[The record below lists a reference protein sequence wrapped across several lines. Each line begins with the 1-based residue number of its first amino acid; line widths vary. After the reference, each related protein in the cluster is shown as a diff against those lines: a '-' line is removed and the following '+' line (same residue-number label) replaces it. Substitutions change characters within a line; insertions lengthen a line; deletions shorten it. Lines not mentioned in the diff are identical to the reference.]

1 MCHPAVYIGLAGV
14 SIMQAKQTEK
24 AQNAI
29 ATAQYKADQEQIR
42 SNRASIEIEALQKG
56 NMLSQQFQ
64 DRLAQNRAI
73 LSSSGMTFNSMS
85 FMANQDYNK
94 KIYHTELNAVALDQ
108 STKRLEQSWK
118 SYNSR
123 LTLQSNKIAAKGQ
136 RNATTIKALQLGASA
151 AGGLD
156 NPFDKTAG
164 PSSGDIMGGK
174 YGTAQ
179 GPLGGKAN

>member
-1 MCHPAVYIGLAGV
+1 MCHPAVYIGLAGI
-14 SIMQAKQTEK
+14 SIMQAKATEK

-29 ATAQYKADQEQIR
+29 ATAQYKAEQEQIR
-42 SNRASIEIEALQKG
+42 SNRTSIEIEALQKG
-56 NMLSQQFQ
+56 NMLSEQFQ

-123 LTLQSNKIAAKGQ
+123 LTLDSNKIAARGQ
-136 RNATTIKALQLGASA
+136 RNQATIKALQLGAQGV
-151 AGGLD
+151 AGLKTGAPGID
-156 NPFDKTAG
+156 PKFDSK
-164 PSSGDIMGGK
+164 IMGGINPK
-174 YGTAQ
+174 NNPFEGFDY
-179 GPLGGKAN
+179 